1 MLLIVFGIIVAAIL
15 LVGAYLSTPAGRGWL
30 GEFRVKLI
38 IGKTKPGVRY
48 IMNDLVIKT
57 EDGKTSQ
64 IDHVCINRNGIFV
77 IETKNYS
84 GRIYGKE
91 NQQEWTQVLNYGR
104 TKNRFYN
111 PIKQNRTH
119 VYRIAQILPKGTP
132 IDPAVVF
139 VQGNVDFIEASGV
152 YTLSGLKTMINTPM
166 RGFSQEEMENFY
178 HLLLNADDESVTRS
192 EHVRNIAEL
201 QETVERNVCPRCGKP
216 LVLRHGKYG
225 DFWGCSGYPD
235 CRFIKKN

>member
-1 MLLIVFGIIVAAIL
+1 MLPIVFGIIIAAIL
-15 LVGAYLSTPAGRGWL
+15 LFGAYLSTSSGRGWL

-48 IMNDLVIKT
+48 VINNLVIKT
-57 EDGKTSQ
+57 DDGKTSQ
-64 IDHVCINRNGIFV
+64 IDHVCINPNGVFV

-91 NQQEWTQVLNYGR
+91 NQLEWTQVLNYGK
-104 TKNRFYN
+104 TKNHFYN

-132 IDPAVVF
+132 IDSAVVF
-139 VQGNVDFIEASGV
+139 VQGNVGFIESSGV
-152 YTLSGLKTMINTPM
+152 YTLSGLKTLIQIPM

-178 HLLLNADDESVTRS
+178 HLLLNANDESVTRS
-192 EHVRNIAEL
+192 EHIRNIADL
-201 QETVERNVCPRCGKP
+201 QETVEQNICPRCGKP
-216 LVLRHGKYG
+216 LVLRHGQYG

>member
-1 MLLIVFGIIVAAIL
+1 MLPIVFGIIVAAIL

-48 IMNDLVIKT
+48 IINDLVIKT

-119 VYRIAQILPKGTP
+119 VYRIAEILPKGTP

-139 VQGNVDFIEASGV
+139 VQGNVGFIEASGV
-152 YTLSGLKTMINTPM
+152 YTLSGLKTLINTPM

>member
-1 MLLIVFGIIVAAIL
+1 MLPIVFGIIVAAIL

-48 IMNDLVIKT
+48 IINDLVIKT

-64 IDHVCINRNGIFV
+64 IDHVCINQNGIFV

-139 VQGNVDFIEASGV
+139 VQGNVGFIEASGV
-152 YTLSGLKTMINTPM
+152 YTLSGLKTLINTPM